1 MNSAAKKKTVAQC
14 LLDAQIIYDTNTKR
28 CRESKRKSPAKAKKS
43 PAKAKKSPAKAASKA
58 KKKTVAQLK
67 KECKEQGLV
76 YDAKTKKCR
85 ESKRKKKSK
94 SPPKH
99 KKMMTTEEWLKSLED
114 KASIFE
120 NGFDRRDDEER
131 WMETQD
137 SFGPDEISRTEWVKL
152 GQSKAGGGHALTPS
166 SDVAYEILE
175 KFVKKK
181 KKSPAKAK
189 KSPAKAKKGRK
200 SPTESATLNNVGTRK
215 TGNDGNMWEVV
226 TNKNGTKRWKKD
238 TKKKKRKVPQ
248 FFDAWT
254 EVNPGYSDW
263 DYGTGIEPEEEAV
276 TKYIRD
282 TGKITGDIIYI
293 GSSYE
298 SRQEYGIIVVDL
310 NDKKRLFTS
319 TEDFY
324 YLNPSSTDDDEI
336 IKELTADTLLKNS
349 KKAVEEFIAWY
360 KEDMM

>member
-1 MNSAAKKKTVAQC
+1 
-14 LLDAQIIYDTNTKR
+14 
-28 CRESKRKSPAKAKKS
+28 
-43 PAKAKKSPAKAASKA
+43 
-58 KKKTVAQLK
+58 
-67 KECKEQGLV
+67 
-76 YDAKTKKCR
+76 
-85 ESKRKKKSK
+85 
-94 SPPKH
+94 
-99 KKMMTTEEWLKSLED
+99 MMTTEEWLKSLED

-175 KFVKKK
+175 KFVNKKK
-181 KKSPAKAK
+181 KAKKSPAKAKKSPAKAK

-226 TNKNGTKRWKKD
+226 TNKNGTKRWKKE